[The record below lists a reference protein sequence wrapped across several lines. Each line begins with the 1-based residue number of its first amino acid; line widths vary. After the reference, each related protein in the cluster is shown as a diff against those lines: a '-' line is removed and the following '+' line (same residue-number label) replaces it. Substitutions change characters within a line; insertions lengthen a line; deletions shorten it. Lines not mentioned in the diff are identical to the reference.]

1 MEFLVGWGGD
11 SKLVSLDRCRE
22 SESWIWP
29 FDRKDWVT
37 AGFVWLISQTTY
49 FLTTQPNVGLLDS
62 GEFLTASVHVG
73 VPHPTGYPLWTIF
86 SHLFTLFP
94 IGNGA
99 WEVNLFSGFCSA
111 IAVGL
116 VALILCNSMRW
127 SGIADRLAQI
137 LAVGWS
143 LALAFSVSM
152 WSQAVIAE
160 VYGTHVLCVMLLLW
174 VIYRWVRDPAWTM
187 GLAWAVFF
195 FALGMTNHHLTITL
209 SSLPVLV
216 LLLRRR
222 DFLAEGLL
230 YLSGTAALVYLGF
243 GYLSQEPASWHASI
257 RFLLCVFSG
266 FAFWFFWKRR
276 FQHWKVGVAIL
287 GAVIL
292 GLSPYLYMPLAS
304 GTNPPMNWGFTSTKE
319 GFFYSFN
326 RSQYDGKLSDQ
337 LLKTVGRAMG
347 AAPAEMVNPRAPSTN
362 APTPNS
368 FREDFLKF
376 AQLYWRKIVA
386 NFSPL
391 GILALVATVAALGSV
406 PRAVRVW
413 LGICGFGLL
422 LSGFL
427 QPAFAE
433 VGADEATWLLQM
445 PYLGYSHAFF
455 VLLAGFGSGWTVQRC
470 IKKEMLGWS
479 AAFLLGAGLAGF
491 SFRQNLNFCSQR
503 EHWFGWMYG
512 RDMLADLPKNSFV
525 FGGTDPGRFV
535 PTYMVLSESFEP
547 KKFKRDPKFDRRDL
561 YVITQ
566 NALADAFYNQYIRNH
581 YSTERPEA
589 KSWIERWL
597 GRDKQY
603 PKAPLVLPR
612 QEDIMAI
619 YQSAIETR
627 QKNAAAPDPNAD
639 PTVLNSLVGEWIWQR
654 NKDQRHF
661 FVEESFP
668 MEWSYPNAVP
678 HGLCYEIKKNPTTV
692 LSAEIVQ
699 GDMQYW
705 RDYIDHLK
713 RNPRFAEDIDAQRSF
728 SKLRNTG
735 GNIYKWRKMPE
746 AAEQAY
752 RQALELWPGNSE
764 TLNNFSDL
772 LMQQNRAEELRDIL
786 AKASKADPNNG
797 LLSALLI
804 SSERRISLKAE
815 IHALE
820 SQRVENPKD
829 AKLLQQL
836 LGKYAEQGNRDK
848 ADRLVAEAFKVFPT
862 NADVLRDTVNYFA
875 VQSRVPEA
883 IEYGRRLEKILPDD
897 AELKLGM
904 AKFFMV
910 SGKRPE
916 FYQYLKEAIRLG
928 GLPMREK
935 VGSEPMFQ
943 QIQGEPDFQKLI
955 QPAH

>member
-1 MEFLVGWGGD
+1 MKQEQ
-11 SKLVSLDRCRE
+11 SSDRHNHW
-22 SESWIWP
+22 SWP
-29 FDRKDWVT
+29 FDRIDWVA
-37 AGFVWLISQTTY
+37 AGLVWLISQVTY

-99 WEVNLFSGFCSA
+99 WEVNLFSGFCTA
-111 IAVGL
+111 IAASL

-127 SGIADRLAQI
+127 SGVGDRLAQI

-143 LALAFSVSM
+143 VALAFSVSM

-174 VIYRWVRDPAWTM
+174 VIYRWVRDPSWTM

-216 LLLRRR
+216 MLLRRR

-243 GYLSQEPASWHASI
+243 GYLSQEPASWHASV
-257 RFLLCVFSG
+257 RFLLCVLSG
-266 FAFWFFWKRR
+266 FVFWFLWKRQ
-276 FQHWKVGVAIL
+276 FQNWRVGVAIL

-292 GLSPYLYMPLAS
+292 GLSPYIYMPLAS
-304 GTNPPMNWGFTSTKE
+304 ETNPPMNWGFASTKE

-337 LLKTVGRAMG
+337 LLKTIGRAMG
-347 AAPAEMVNPRAPSTN
+347 SAPVEMVNPPGPNPN
-362 APTPNS
+362 APVPNS
-368 FREDFLKF
+368 FRENFLKF

-386 NFSPL
+386 NFSPF
-391 GILALVATVAALGSV
+391 GILALVGTVAALGSV
-406 PRAVRVW
+406 SKAVRDW
-413 LGICGFGLL
+413 LGICAFGLL

-445 PYLGYSHAFF
+445 PYLGYSYAFF
-455 VLLAGFGSGWTVQRC
+455 VLLGGFGSGWAIQRFSQ
-470 IKKEMLGWS
+470 KEKLGW
-479 AAFLLGAGLAGF
+479 AVAILFGAGLAGF

-512 RDMLADLPKNSFV
+512 RDMLSDLPKDSFV

-535 PTYMVLSESFEP
+535 PTYMILSESFEP
-547 KKFKRDPKFDRRDL
+547 KRFKRDKSFDRRDL
-561 YVITQ
+561 YIITQ

-581 YSTERPEA
+581 YTAERPSA
-589 KSWIERWL
+589 RSWVDRWL
-597 GRDKQY
+597 GRDKHF
-603 PKAPLVLPR
+603 PTAPLILPR

-619 YQSAIETR
+619 YQGAIERR
-627 QKNAAAPDPNAD
+627 QRDATAPDPNSD
-639 PTVLNSLVGEWIWQR
+639 PTVLNSMVGEWIWQR
-654 NKDQRHF
+654 NKDQRAF

-668 MEWSYPNAVP
+668 MEWSYPNAIP
-678 HGLCYEIKKNPTTV
+678 HGLCYEIKKDPVAKLTPEMV
-692 LSAEIVQ
+692 KV
-699 GDMQYW
+699 DMQYW
-705 RDYIDHLK
+705 REYIDHLVK
-713 RNPRFAEDIDAQRSF
+713 TPGFEDDIDAQRSF

-752 RQALELWPGNSE
+752 RQALELWPGNTE
-764 TLNNFSDL
+764 TLNNYTDL
-772 LMQQNRAEELRDIL
+772 LMSQGRAGDLRELL
-786 AKASKADPNNG
+786 TKAAKADPNNG
-797 LLSALLI
+797 MLTMLLANC
-804 SSERRISLKAE
+804 ERRIQLNSEVKNLE
-815 IHALE
+815 VQHAA
-820 SQRVENPKD
+820 NPNEVTIY
-829 AKLLQQL
+829 QQL
-836 LGKYAEQGNRDK
+836 LGKVSELGDIRR
-848 ADRLVAEAFKVFPT
+848 ADVLVKEGVTLFPT
-862 NADVLRDTVNYFA
+862 NVDVLRDAVNYFA
-875 VQSRVPEA
+875 MQNRVPEA
-883 IEYGRRLEKILPDD
+883 LGYGRKLEKLAPED
-897 AELKLGM
+897 AEIKFGL
-904 AKFFMV
+904 AKFSLVMGNRV
-910 SGKRPE
+910 E
-916 FYQYLKEAIRLG
+916 FYKLLNDVIRLG

-935 VGSEPMFQ
+935 AANEPLFQ
-943 QIQGEPDFQKLI
+943 RIISEPDFQSALRPPNQK
-955 QPAH
+955 